1 MYVQDVDS
9 IPGVALSWRVML
21 CVYKVVSQGGVVL
34 PLLFSLT
41 SAFLPYKCPAQPWV
55 GAVRLDVAQ
64 DDALSVK
71 ENTVSPTNELE
82 D

>member
-1 MYVQDVDS
+1 MFIRWCHREV
-9 IPGVALSWRVML
+9 LSSP
-21 CVYKVVSQGGVVL
+21 CFSPL
-34 PLLFSLT
+34 P
-41 SAFLPYKCPAQPWV
+41 KCPAQPWV